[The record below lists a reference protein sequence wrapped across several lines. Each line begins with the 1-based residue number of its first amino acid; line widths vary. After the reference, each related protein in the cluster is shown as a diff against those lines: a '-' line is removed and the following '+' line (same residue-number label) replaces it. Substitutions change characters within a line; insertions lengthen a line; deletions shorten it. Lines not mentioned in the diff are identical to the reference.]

1 MIIIVLSCSLGQVL
15 IGYGANPKIHN
26 ANPKIIIIGA
36 GMSGKCKH
44 KTKTKFVIFG
54 KLLIP
59 HNWSP

>member
-36 GMSGKCKH
+36 GMSGKMQTFKLVISG
-44 KTKTKFVIFG
+44 KFC
-54 KLLIP
+54 
-59 HNWSP
+59 